1 MLCPKCF
8 RAVIKRSVKRFIAKL
23 GMLRPGDRILVAYSL
38 GRPERSL
45 MLAEILLGIE
55 RAYGSSVAVMM
66 PEDEARRLGLPA
78 GDPLR
83 SSGIKVE
90 RVASCVVRRLKAA
103 GSRSFASMVRHEKAL
118 AVKYARL
125 RGYGVVALPY
135 GRLELA
141 SLYLCGFLRG
151 SLAEALEGEDA
162 YVAGEVRVLAPLSRL
177 GPDEVAF
184 YEHISGRSLT
194 DTRCRAYVDDPLKSS
209 ATKLLVNMYWDSFET
224 LFAIRES
231 ALLTA
236 KLAAKL
242 GYVRCP
248 GCGSWIE
255 KGRRCEVCSTVDEWL
270 RPDGPRL
277 AGSDPEP
284 QA

>member
-1 MLCPKCF
+1 MLCPRCF
-8 RAVIKRSVKRFIAKL
+8 RAVIKRSVKRFIARL

-38 GRPERSL
+38 GQPGRSL
-45 MLAEILLGIE
+45 MLAEILLSIE
-55 RAYGSSVAVMM
+55 RAYGSSVAVMI
-66 PEDEARRLGLPA
+66 PEDEAWRLGPLASDPFK
-78 GDPLR
+78 GD
-83 SSGIKVE
+83 GIKVE
-90 RVASCVVRRLKAA
+90 RIASRVVKKLKAA
-103 GSRSFASMVRHEKAL
+103 GSRSFTSMVRHEKAL

-125 RGYGVVALPY
+125 HGYGVVALPY

-184 YEHISGRSLT
+184 YEHISGRNLT
-194 DTRCRAYVDDPLKSS
+194 DTRCRMCVNDPLKPS
-209 ATKLLVNMYWDSFET
+209 ATRLLVNMYWDSFET
-224 LFAIRES
+224 LYAIRES

-255 KGRRCEVCSTVDEWL
+255 KGRGCEVCSTVDEWL
-270 RPDGPRL
+270 RL
-277 AGSDPEP
+277 TGSDPKP
-284 QA
+284 